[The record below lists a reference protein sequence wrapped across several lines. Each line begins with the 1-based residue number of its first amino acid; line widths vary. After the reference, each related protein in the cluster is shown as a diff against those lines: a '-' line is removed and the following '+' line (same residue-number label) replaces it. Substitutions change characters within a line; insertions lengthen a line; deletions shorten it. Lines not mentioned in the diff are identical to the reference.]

1 MKLTTLINSTV
12 IIASL
17 ALTSGIA
24 SAQTATNKN
33 YMSADA
39 TSEKSIN
46 TAVNLNALGSNSTN
60 ISYIKPF
67 NLVNLAYQGGFKQQG
82 VPSGGS
88 FIFEV
93 QRGNITPEYLVKTAI
108 NAHRLPAQVLSDKD
122 YISAVSSQLGILT
135 GINYPV

>member
-33 YMSADA
+33 YMSANA
-39 TSEKSIN
+39 TSEKSL
-46 TAVNLNALGSNSTN
+46 VALGRNSTN

-67 NLVNLAYQGGFKQQG
+67 NLVNLAYQGGFKEQG

-88 FIFEV
+88 FIFEAK
-93 QRGNITPEYLVKTAI
+93 RGNITPEYLVKAAI
-108 NAHRLPAQVLSDKD
+108 NAHRLPTQYLNNKD
-122 YISAVSSQLGILT
+122 YISAVSSQLGMLT

>member
-12 IIASL
+12 IIAFL

-39 TSEKSIN
+39 SSEKSTN
-46 TAVNLNALGSNSTN
+46 TAVNADPLGSNSTN

-67 NLVNLAYQGGFKQQG
+67 NLVNFAYQGGFKQQG
-82 VPSGGS
+82 VPSAGS

-93 QRGNITPEYLVKTAI
+93 RRRNITPESLVKAAI
-108 NAHRLPAQVLSDKD
+108 NARRLPTQVLNDR
-122 YISAVSSQLGILT
+122 YYPSAVSSHLGILT

>member
-24 SAQTATNKN
+24 SAQTPTNKN
-33 YMSADA
+33 YVSANA
-39 TSEKSIN
+39 TSEKSLN
-46 TAVNLNALGSNSTN
+46 TVVNADALGSNSTN

-67 NLVNLAYQGGFKQQG
+67 NLVNFAYQGGFKQQG
-82 VPSGGS
+82 VPSGGR
-88 FIFEV
+88 FIFGV
-93 QRGNITPEYLVKTAI
+93 QRGNITPEYLVKAAI
-108 NAHRLPAQVLSDKD
+108 NAHRLPIQVLNDQD

-135 GINYPV
+135 GINYPI

>member
-12 IIASL
+12 IIAFL

-39 TSEKSIN
+39 SSEKSIN
-46 TAVNLNALGSNSTN
+46 TAVNADALGSNSTN

-67 NLVNLAYQGGFKQQG
+67 NLVNFAYQGGFKQQG
-82 VPSGGS
+82 VPSAGS

-93 QRGNITPEYLVKTAI
+93 RRRNITPESLVKAAI
-108 NAHRLPAQVLSDKD
+108 NAHRLPTQVLNDR
-122 YISAVSSQLGILT
+122 YYLSAVSSHLGILT